1 MFQPIR
7 TDPPSDLVR
16 GITFVPFLAD
26 GRCVLIDEPGGPA
39 LPSGEEP
46 HGVDISPALAEL
58 ARRRLPQ
65 WEGRIWTGDAVDW
78 SPPDSIVAG
87 SSRGR
92 HSCPASGHNG
102 REMTLTQLN
111 AFVLVARLGSVTAA
125 ANALGVSESA
135 VSQALSALRLHL
147 GDQLVTRGPVGMK
160 LTPGGSRL
168 LATASQIVV
177 LGAEAHA
184 AVRAAQGAPEQL
196 RVVSTSTI
204 AEFMISPLTEAFSKR
219 FPGSVEVSAGVAVT
233 KEMSVLIA
241 NRLADVAISSAIPED
256 PGMALAT
263 EPIFKYRLVV
273 VTAGQPRLRGG
284 PRQWLWFVDPS
295 GTDPGSETGQL
306 LTSLA
311 IPEEQVRVFPN
322 QTAAWAA
329 AADGTGVAPAVEH
342 LVTQRLRRGELSRVE
357 APGCKLDACWH
368 VTLLERQHQSAAAS
382 SFRRYLGTPEAMHL
396 MRSPA
401 GGVPPSRFRPP
412 VYVTIWS

>member
-1 MFQPIR
+1 MAN
-7 TDPPSDLVR
+7 V
-16 GITFVPFLAD
+16 
-26 GRCVLIDEPGGPA
+26 
-39 LPSGEEP
+39 
-46 HGVDISPALAEL
+46 
-58 ARRRLPQ
+58 
-65 WEGRIWTGDAVDW
+65 
-78 SPPDSIVAG
+78 
-87 SSRGR
+87 
-92 HSCPASGHNG
+92 
-102 REMTLTQLN
+102 MTLTQLN

-147 GDQLVTRGPVGMK
+147 GDQLVSRGPAGMS
-160 LTPGGSRL
+160 LTAGGSRL

-204 AEFMISPLTEAFSKR
+204 AEFVVTPLTEAFSKR
-219 FPGSVEVSAGVAVT
+219 FPGTLEVSAGVAVT
-233 KEMSVLIA
+233 KEMSVLVA
-241 NRLADVAISSAIPED
+241 NRLADVAIGPTVPVDATL
-256 PGMALAT
+256 ALAT

-273 VTAGQPRLRGG
+273 VTAGQPRLRGN

-295 GTDPGSETGQL
+295 GTDPGSETGQM
-306 LTSLA
+306 LA
-311 IPEEQVRVFPN
+311 GLRIPEDQVRVFQN
-322 QTAAWAA
+322 KTDAWAA

-342 LVTQRLRRGELSRVE
+342 LVAQQLRRGELSRVDL
-357 APGCKLDACWH
+357 PGCRMDACWF
-368 VTLLERQHQSAAAS
+368 VTMLERQHQSIAAS

>member
-1 MFQPIR
+1 
-7 TDPPSDLVR
+7 
-16 GITFVPFLAD
+16 
-26 GRCVLIDEPGGPA
+26 
-39 LPSGEEP
+39 
-46 HGVDISPALAEL
+46 
-58 ARRRLPQ
+58 
-65 WEGRIWTGDAVDW
+65 
-78 SPPDSIVAG
+78 
-87 SSRGR
+87 
-92 HSCPASGHNG
+92 
-102 REMTLTQLN
+102 MTLTQLN

-204 AEFMISPLTEAFSKR
+204 AEFMVSPLTEAFSKR

-241 NRLADVAISSAIPED
+241 NRLADVAISSAIPE
-256 PGMALAT
+256 
-263 EPIFKYRLVV
+263 
-273 VTAGQPRLRGG
+273 QPRLRGG

-306 LTSLA
+306 LTSLG

-342 LVTQRLRRGELSRVE
+342 LVAQRLRRGELSRVD

>member
-1 MFQPIR
+1 MPG
-7 TDPPSDLVR
+7 P
-16 GITFVPFLAD
+16 
-26 GRCVLIDEPGGPA
+26 GRSTRANAGASSGDNGVL
-39 LPSGEEP
+39 
-46 HGVDISPALAEL
+46 
-58 ARRRLPQ
+58 
-65 WEGRIWTGDAVDW
+65 
-78 SPPDSIVAG
+78 
-87 SSRGR
+87 
-92 HSCPASGHNG
+92 
-102 REMTLTQLN
+102 MTLTQLN

-147 GDQLVTRGPVGMK
+147 GDQLVTRGPVGMT

-168 LATASQIVV
+168 LGTASQIVV

-196 RVVSTSTI
+196 RLVSTSTF

-241 NRLADVAISSAIPED
+241 NRLADVAISSAIPDD

-295 GTDPGSETGQL
+295 GTDPGSETGQP
-306 LTSLA
+306 LTNLG
-311 IPEEQVRVFPN
+311 IPAEQRSALPH
-322 QTAAWAA
+322 QTAVWPARAA
-329 AADGTGVAPAVEH
+329 G
-342 LVTQRLRRGELSRVE
+342 
-357 APGCKLDACWH
+357 
-368 VTLLERQHQSAAAS
+368 
-382 SFRRYLGTPEAMHL
+382 
-396 MRSPA
+396 
-401 GGVPPSRFRPP
+401 
-412 VYVTIWS
+412 